1 MGIKRTDR
9 QMEIMGYIIDTGT
22 ARGSW
27 LDIDELMQLLAKV
40 NSKQSVQCSIRYLE
54 QHGLLKREYA
64 YRRARRRMILV
75 PTAAGFAGYRPAA
88 TIPLSVPGVGPA
100 ATIPHS
106 VPGVGS
112 AATIP
117 HSVKGVR
124 KAGTPSAISV
134 TFLRELSV
142 PAAEE
147 GAPSP
152 AGATEKA
159 PSEGCKSVLFLG
171 RAGNI

>member
-27 LDIDELMQLLAKV
+27 LDIDELMQLLAEV

-88 TIPLSVPGVGPA
+88 TIPLSVPGVG
-100 ATIPHS
+100 S
-106 VPGVGS
+106 
-112 AATIP
+112 
-117 HSVKGVR
+117 
-124 KAGTPSAISV
+124 AGTISY
-134 TFLRELSV
+134 SV
-142 PAAEE
+142 
-147 GAPSP
+147 
-152 AGATEKA
+152 
-159 PSEGCKSVLFLG
+159 
-171 RAGNI
+171 

>member
-9 QMEIMGYIIDTGT
+9 QMEIMRYVIDTGT
-22 ARGSW
+22 SRGSW
-27 LDIDELMQLLAKV
+27 LDIDELMQLLAEV

-88 TIPLSVPGVGPA
+88 TIPL
-100 ATIPHS
+100 S

-159 PSEGCKSVLFLG
+159 PSEGCKSVSFLG

>member
-9 QMEIMGYIIDTGT
+9 QMEIMRYVIDTGT
-22 ARGSW
+22 SRGSW
-27 LDIDELMQLLAKV
+27 LDIDELMQLLAEV

-88 TIPLSVPGVGPA
+88 TIPLSVPGVGSA
-100 ATIPHS
+100 GTIS
-106 VPGVGS
+106 
-112 AATIP
+112 

-159 PSEGCKSVLFLG
+159 PSEGCKSVSFLG

>member
-22 ARGSW
+22 SRGSW
-27 LDIDELMQLLAKV
+27 LDIDELMQLLARV

-88 TIPLSVPGVGPA
+88 TIPLSVPGVG
-100 ATIPHS
+100 
-106 VPGVGS
+106 S

-147 GAPSP
+147 GPPSP

-159 PSEGCKSVLFLG
+159 PSEGCKSVSFLG

>member
-9 QMEIMGYIIDTGT
+9 QMEIMRYVIDTGT

-27 LDIDELMQLLAKV
+27 LDIDELMQLLAEV

-88 TIPLSVPGVGPA
+88 TIPLSVPGVGSA
-100 ATIPHS
+100 GTIS
-106 VPGVGS
+106 
-112 AATIP
+112 

-159 PSEGCKSVLFLG
+159 PSEGCKSVSFLG

>member
-9 QMEIMGYIIDTGT
+9 QMEIMRYIIDTGT
-22 ARGSW
+22 SRGSW
-27 LDIDELMQLLAKV
+27 LDIDELMQLLAEV

-88 TIPLSVPGVGPA
+88 TIPLSVPGVG
-100 ATIPHS
+100 
-106 VPGVGS
+106 S

-147 GAPSP
+147 GPPSP

-159 PSEGCKSVLFLG
+159 PSEGCKSVSFLG
-171 RAGNI
+171 RTGNI

>member
-88 TIPLSVPGVGPA
+88 TIP
-100 ATIPHS
+100 HS
-106 VPGVGS
+106 VSGVGS
-112 AATIP
+112 AGTIS

-159 PSEGCKSVLFLG
+159 PSEGCKSVSFLG

>member
-22 ARGSW
+22 SRGSW

-88 TIPLSVPGVGPA
+88 TIPLSVPGVG
-100 ATIPHS
+100 
-106 VPGVGS
+106 S

-147 GAPSP
+147 GPPSP

-159 PSEGCKSVLFLG
+159 PSEGCKSVSFLG